1 MQLDLTGNHFDPD
14 VVAMRLHTPLRDLI
28 TKIISGEVVERH
40 SYLAPKQLVEIH
52 NEVAEWVVGQGDTPD
67 MPLPFPAEL
76 HYLRDCDSKEAALP
90 DERDFAAWSRVLE

>member
-28 TKIISGEVVERH
+28 TKIIAGEVVERH

-76 HYLRDCDSKEAALP
+76 HYLHDCDSKEAALP